1 MITKE
6 SGINKI
12 CSFYASDF
20 HLEMMMLPY
29 INKKLE
35 QNANI
40 ILFTQKDLEKSIKV
54 LMSKINLCEEKKQKI
69 ANLNWSNHS
78 VIKLE
83 KIKPENEQ
91 VIFVIGDEKYIEQIN
106 QKIKDIKGK
115 LTIVNCYDLEQVE
128 NKAKEIAKMH
138 DKILNTTGEKII

>member
-6 SGINKI
+6 SGINKV

-54 LMSKINLCEEKKQKI
+54 LMSKINLSEEKKQKI

-78 VIKLE
+78 IIKLE
-83 KIKPENEQ
+83 KIKPEDEQ
-91 VIFVIGDEKYIEQIN
+91 IFFIIGDELYIKQIN
-106 QKIKDIKGK
+106 EKLKNIKGNV
-115 LTIVNCYDLEQVE
+115 TIVDCYELEQVE
-128 NKAKEIAKMH
+128 NKVKQIVQMH